1 MKSQVQARLTD
12 VIIDDKFVNVIITR
26 KSKDKF
32 FPLCFVGFSQSIDSI
47 RNQGIE
53 KTDKVKINFTARSKK
68 YEDRNGKERYSTSLI
83 IDNIELIEKN
93 ASTQTEVIFIDKN
106 TGEIIDADHNNN
118 SSPLQH
124 NEG

>member
-12 VIIDDKFVNVIITR
+12 VIIDEKFVNVIITR

-47 RNQGIE
+47 RSQGIE

-106 TGEIIDADHNNN
+106 TGEIIDADNNN
-118 SSPLQH
+118 NNSPLQH

>member
-12 VIIDDKFVNVIITR
+12 VIIDEKFVNLIITR

-32 FPLCFVGFSQSIDSI
+32 FPLWFVGFSQSIDSI
-47 RNQGIE
+47 RSQGIE

-106 TGEIIDADHNNN
+106 TGEIIDADNNN
-118 SSPLQH
+118 NNSPLQH

>member
-12 VIIDDKFVNVIITR
+12 VIIDEKFVNLIITR

-47 RNQGIE
+47 RSQGIE

-83 IDNIELIEKN
+83 IDNIELIEKH

-106 TGEIIDADHNNN
+106 TGEIIDADNNN
-118 SSPLQH
+118 NNSPLQH

>member
-12 VIIDDKFVNVIITR
+12 VIIDEKFVNLIITR

-47 RNQGIE
+47 RSQGIE

-106 TGEIIDADHNNN
+106 TGEIIDADNNN
-118 SSPLQH
+118 NNSPLQH

>member
-12 VIIDDKFVNVIITR
+12 VIIDEKFVNVIITR

-106 TGEIIDADHNNN
+106 TGEIIDADDNNN
-118 SSPLQH
+118 SSPLQS